1 MLINSL
7 NDMNMKK
14 CALFIIG
21 FMIIFCGCGKDYFHD
36 TGLANGK
43 HDCTIWEYMQQDR
56 ENWDSTILVIKRAG
70 LQSLFDGTDG
80 ENKEITFFGPT
91 NMSIMQFLFKTV
103 DEEYEMMYS
112 SIDDIPVEICRQFIL
127 SHVIREKWLST
138 DFEFENKGT
147 LTGGSEETNLA
158 GNPLRIYR
166 TKGEYMGIPGIG
178 AETLYVHSLTF
189 GHIVLIASSNIEM
202 TNGTVRSLSNS
213 YQFTEL

>member
-1 MLINSL
+1 
-7 NDMNMKK
+7 MKK

-138 DFEFENKGT
+138 DFEFENKGD
-147 LTGGSEETNLA
+147 LDRRIGGNEFGRKPVAHLSDKRRVH
-158 GNPLRIYR
+158 GNSRHRGRDL
-166 TKGEYMGIPGIG
+166 
-178 AETLYVHSLTF
+178 
-189 GHIVLIASSNIEM
+189 
-202 TNGTVRSLSNS
+202 VRSFPDIRTHCLDR
-213 YQFTEL
+213 FIKH

>member
-1 MLINSL
+1 
-7 NDMNMKK
+7 MKK

-21 FMIIFCGCGKDYFHD
+21 FMIIFCGCRKDYFHD

-103 DEEYEMMYS
+103 DEEYEMM
-112 SIDDIPVEICRQFIL
+112 
-127 SHVIREKWLST
+127 
-138 DFEFENKGT
+138 
-147 LTGGSEETNLA
+147 
-158 GNPLRIYR
+158 
-166 TKGEYMGIPGIG
+166 
-178 AETLYVHSLTF
+178 
-189 GHIVLIASSNIEM
+189 
-202 TNGTVRSLSNS
+202 
-213 YQFTEL
+213 